1 LTTQTP
7 FPKAH
12 PSHYVIVF
20 GIWLAG
26 VGGSF
31 MPWLWRDAVAL
42 QLTAPGLA
50 EFVKFLPE
58 VRTVQLFVTRL
69 DFLQPLF
76 WAMIA
81 LPLIVENQ
89 ALRLPIFWRWLLRA
103 SVMPLALASLSPV
116 WTPTTL
122 TNEEFRLQTMLAVV
136 AMGLTVFA
144 PLFKRLPLW
153 LLVIAITL
161 GGIRA
166 IVLAGLQFSLIQT
179 SLANVY
185 AEPVSLGLGW
195 WLTMAGVS
203 LSIIG
208 GGWAVWRAPQSPSPP
223 SPLPKGEG

>member
-1 LTTQTP
+1 MRQNYPLTTQTT

-12 PSHYVIVF
+12 PSHYLIVW

-31 MPWLWRDAVAL
+31 IPWLWRDAVAL

-58 VRTVQLFVTRL
+58 VRTVQLSVTRL

-76 WAMIA
+76 WAMIV
-81 LPLIVENQ
+81 LPLIVGNQ
-89 ALRLPIFWRWLLRA
+89 ALRLPIVWRWLLRA
-103 SVMPLALASLSPV
+103 SIIPFALASLSPV

-122 TNEEFRLQTMLAVV
+122 TNEEFRQQTMIALV
-136 AMGLTVFA
+136 AGALMLFA

-153 LLVIAITL
+153 LLFIAITV

-166 IVLAGLQFSLIQT
+166 IVLAGLQFNLIQT
-179 SLANVY
+179 ALANVY
-185 AEPVSLGLGW
+185 AEPVTLGLGW
-195 WLTMAGVS
+195 WLTVGGVS
-203 LSIIG
+203 LSIMG
-208 GGWAVWRAPQSPSPP
+208 GAWATWRESK
-223 SPLPKGEG
+223 LL

>member
-1 LTTQTP
+1 MGLFTP
-7 FPKAH
+7 KCT
-12 PSHYVIVF
+12 SHYLIVW

-31 MPWLWRDAVAL
+31 IPWLWRDVVAL

-58 VRTVQLFVTRL
+58 VRTVQLSVTRL

-81 LPLIVENQ
+81 LPLMVENQ
-89 ALRLPIFWRWLLRA
+89 ALRLPILWRWLGRA
-103 SVMPLALASLSPV
+103 SIIPFALASLSPV

-122 TNEEFRLQTMLAVV
+122 TNEEFRPQTMIALVAV
-136 AMGLTVFA
+136 GLTVFA

-153 LLVIAITL
+153 LLFVAITL

-166 IVLAGLQFSLIQT
+166 IVLAGLQFSLIQMA
-179 SLANVY
+179 LANVY
-185 AEPVSLGLGW
+185 AEPVTLGYGW
-195 WLTMAGVS
+195 WLTVAGVS
-203 LSIIG
+203 LSIISG
-208 GGWAVWRAPQSPSPP
+208 AWAIWRAPKPV
-223 SPLPKGEG
+223 